1 MGIVAR
7 QHLAS
12 QECELVCGRTSSHK
26 RLRVRMKREDYEFEL
41 RKQTGPTS
49 ELDREYELLISTG
62 KGAVPLEL
70 ENMDELVLTWKNPVC
85 TNDKFYTITEIPCVV
100 SRVRAVMAGLRSSEK
115 VHRALVV
122 VCVK

>member
-1 MGIVAR
+1 
-7 QHLAS
+7 
-12 QECELVCGRTSSHK
+12 
-26 RLRVRMKREDYEFEL
+26 MKREDYEFEL

-62 KGAVPLEL
+62 KGAVALEL
-70 ENMDELVLTWKNPVC
+70 ENMDELVLTWKNPAY

>member
-62 KGAVPLEL
+62 KGTVALEL
-70 ENMDELVLTWKNPVC
+70 ENMEELVLSWK
-85 TNDKFYTITEIPCVV
+85 KTEIPCVV